1 MNSWIVAALA
11 ATQVLLTGAPL
22 DAQDGRIEG
31 TVVVGRTPV
40 DDAEITLTGQGRR
53 VRTDGDGRF
62 VLEGIPPGQYVVEA
76 ESPRWGRA
84 VETVRVVAGRTTP
97 VELSLEAVFHL
108 DEMVVS
114 AGAGAT
120 RRSEAYQ
127 PASVV
132 TNRELVVLG
141 QATLGETLS
150 REPGV
155 SSTYF
160 GPGASRPVI
169 RGIGGDRVRILEGG
183 VGVGDASS
191 TSPDHAVGIETRTA
205 ERIEVIRG
213 PATLLY
219 GSSAVGGVVNVLDG
233 KIAREPPTEVV
244 SGFVEGL
251 AGSVADERTG
261 AASLTATAGRVVLH
275 ASGLL
280 RDASD
285 YSIPG
290 FAEAGGGDRA
300 GESRGRLE
308 NSALENRAGSLGLT
322 YVAQDGF
329 LGVAWTEQRSDYGVP
344 GEGHEEEGDEG
355 HEEEGDPVTIDLDQ
369 SRFDVEGALR
379 FRGPIRNVKARV
391 GVADYGHV
399 ELEGEEVGTSFEND
413 FIEGRVESEHEISER
428 LRGAVGAQYAAR
440 DFRAD
445 GDEAFVPPSETRT
458 FAVFGYEEFEVSER
472 LRLQGGL
479 RVERQTAGQPG
490 DASLDRT
497 DSGVSFSTG
506 MSWDATDH
514 LSLAASTSRSIKF
527 PNAEEL
533 FSNGPHAATRAYEIG
548 NPVLD
553 EEVALGV
560 DLTAHMHGERVRGS
574 TSLFTTS
581 FGDYIHESATGEVR
595 DGLD

>member
-1 MNSWIVAALA
+1 MKASWIVAALA
-11 ATQVLLTGAPL
+11 ATQMLLTGAPL

-31 TVVVGRTPV
+31 PVVVGRTPV

-205 ERIEVIRG
+205 DRIEVIRG

-219 GSSAVGGVVNVLDG
+219 GAPPSAAWSTSSTARSPGNHPPRSSADSSKDSREAWPMSGQERPLSRRRPEEWCSMPRDSCATRPTTPFPASPKPAAGTGRVSPGGG
-233 KIAREPPTEVV
+233 WRTPPWRTGGPAQRVIHGRHSRRRRVRAALRALRRLSGRGALPALWGTLALGPAALRIV
-244 SGFVEGL
+244 SVAERRGW
-251 AGSVADERTG
+251 ADGSV
-261 AASLTATAGRVVLH
+261 
-275 ASGLL
+275 
-280 RDASD
+280 
-285 YSIPG
+285 PG
-290 FAEAGGGDRA
+290 T
-300 GESRGRLE
+300 RGR
-308 NSALENRAGSLGLT
+308 
-322 YVAQDGF
+322 
-329 LGVAWTEQRSDYGVP
+329 
-344 GEGHEEEGDEG
+344 
-355 HEEEGDPVTIDLDQ
+355 
-369 SRFDVEGALR
+369 
-379 FRGPIRNVKARV
+379 
-391 GVADYGHV
+391 
-399 ELEGEEVGTSFEND
+399 
-413 FIEGRVESEHEISER
+413 
-428 LRGAVGAQYAAR
+428 
-440 DFRAD
+440 
-445 GDEAFVPPSETRT
+445 
-458 FAVFGYEEFEVSER
+458 
-472 LRLQGGL
+472 
-479 RVERQTAGQPG
+479 
-490 DASLDRT
+490 
-497 DSGVSFSTG
+497 
-506 MSWDATDH
+506 
-514 LSLAASTSRSIKF
+514 
-527 PNAEEL
+527 
-533 FSNGPHAATRAYEIG
+533 
-548 NPVLD
+548 
-553 EEVALGV
+553 ALGYQV
-560 DLTAHMHGERVRGS
+560 TR
-574 TSLFTTS
+574 
-581 FGDYIHESATGEVR
+581 
-595 DGLD
+595 